1 MGHIQLEKPMNP
13 RRFDPF
19 GLLETAV
26 RQARITPILAALA
39 ALALPV
45 HAATSDFTSSYKGG
59 SSSCGTTYQIKGK
72 EPADTATHP
81 VFIYMVG
88 TSDTYD
94 NAQGMAAV
102 QGMADRG
109 YVAATIE
116 YPNAA
121 MGYCNTL
128 TARSKCIFDQS
139 SAQSAVAA
147 LCARGQ
153 ADCSKGIVVGGFSQ
167 GALLGILSRNYDT
180 RVEAVYATGAHKNYI
195 IYNVNA
201 CVGNGNRALP
211 SSRLRVINGEND
223 LYGGGTQSAVRASSV
238 AVSGYQCSGT
248 SCLQADGSG
257 WRLVLK
263 SEVQDGS
270 ADHCYLRAKGC
281 LSNQNNLDA
290 GWLTGPAAWTL
301 NANLDWLT
309 QFTAH

>member
-1 MGHIQLEKPMNP
+1 MNT
-13 RRFDPF
+13 RRFDP
-19 GLLETAV
+19 LCQLIPAV
-26 RQARITPILAALA
+26 RQAALLPILAAFA
-39 ALALPV
+39 ACALPA
-45 HAATSDFTSSYKGG
+45 HAATSDFTASYKGG

-72 EPADTATHP
+72 EPADTTTHP

-88 TSDTYD
+88 TSDSYD
-94 NAQGMAAV
+94 NAQAMAAV
-102 QGMADRG
+102 QGMVDRG

-116 YPNAA
+116 YPNSA

-147 LCARGQ
+147 LCSRGQ

-167 GALLGILSRNYDT
+167 GALLGILSRNFDS
-180 RVEAVYATGAHKNYI
+180 RVEAVFAAGAHKNYI

-223 LYGGGTQSAVRASSV
+223 LYGGGTQSAVRTSSV
-238 AVSGYQCSGT
+238 AVSGYQCTGT

-257 WRLVLK
+257 WRMVLK

-270 ADHCYLRAKGC
+270 ADHCYLRANGC
-281 LSNQNNLDA
+281 LSNQNKLDA
-290 GWLTGPAAWTL
+290 GWLTGTAAWTL